1 MVQTR
6 SMKIQEENT
15 KKEKMAIHTLLRLSR
30 EESENALIGDS
41 EFTQEQINDKRFNLT
56 REYCKNELMKIDK
69 PMHDLVKY
77 CPYNGSF
84 EQQIQQSITN
94 NNMDVYYA
102 LKSYKNQ
109 MEEYDKMNHYLK
121 DNFNNI
127 MNNFNDQFIIDKLK
141 NEKNIAFLKKKKE
154 EVEFLRE
161 IKLIKE
167 TIKTKKEIKSIID
180 DDIKYHEQN
189 YDRKMKEYTLKFS

>member
-1 MVQTR
+1 MLSEELKYPSNFTPEVQNATAELY
-6 SMKIQEENT
+6 KGV
-15 KKEKMAIHTLLRLSR
+15 EKVIPAVEWPFHAPLIHAI
-30 EESENALIGDS
+30 N
-41 EFTQEQINDKRFNLT
+41 
-56 REYCKNELMKIDK
+56 
-69 PMHDLVKY
+69 
-77 CPYNGSF
+77 
-84 EQQIQQSITN
+84 
-94 NNMDVYYA
+94 
-102 LKSYKNQ
+102 
-109 MEEYDKMNHYLK
+109 
-121 DNFNNI
+121 
-127 MNNFNDQFIIDKLK
+127 KLK

>member
-1 MVQTR
+1 MVTTR
-6 SMKIQEENT
+6 SMKIEEE
-15 KKEKMAIHTLLRLSR
+15 KSVKEKMAIHTLFRLSR
-30 EESENALIGDS
+30 QESENKLIGDS
-41 EFTQEQINDKRFNLT
+41 EFTQEQINDKKFNLT
-56 REYCKNELMKIDK
+56 REYCKNELIKLDK

-94 NNMDVYYA
+94 NNLNIYYA
-102 LKSYKNQ
+102 LKGYKQQ
-109 MEEYDKMNHYLK
+109 MEAYDKMNHYLK
-121 DNFNNI
+121 NNFNNI
-127 MNNFNDQFIIDKLK
+127 MNNFTDKFIVDKLK
-141 NEKNIAFLKKKKE
+141 NEKNISLLKKKKE

-180 DDIKYHEQN
+180 EDIKYLQEK
-189 YDRKMKEYTLKFS
+189 YDKKMKEYILRFN